1 MTRRILSAALAGL
14 LVLPAACTD
23 GGSPSASPSATGSS
37 TPTSAGPTEPS
48 PTSAEPTSPSAE
60 PTPTSDDPGEPAP
73 PSAEPNEPSPSAT
86 PPPPTDPEEQAL
98 LDQVP
103 ADGTLSVIVEVALAR
118 TAAPNS
124 AERRRLIAEAQD
136 DLIAGLDPAHV
147 SVQTRFENTAQ
158 LTLTVDEEGLRAL
171 FASSA
176 VTHVWENESI
186 PLE

>member
-1 MTRRILSAALAGL
+1 MLSAALAGQL
-14 LVLPAACTD
+14 LLLAACTD
-23 GGSPSASPSATGSS
+23 GGPPSASPSATGSS
-37 TPTSAGPTEPS
+37 TPPSAGPTEPT
-48 PTSAEPTSPSAE
+48 PPSAE
-60 PTPTSDDPGEPAP
+60 PTPPSAEPTPPSDGPAKPTP
-73 PSAEPNEPSPSAT
+73 PSAEPTEPSPSA
-86 PPPPTDPEEQAL
+86 PPPPPADPEEQAL
-98 LDQVP
+98 LDQVR

-136 DLIAGLDPAHV
+136 DLIAELDPAHV
-147 SVQTRFENTAQ
+147 SVQTRFESTAQ